1 MRRYPIPERT
11 PIIMRVSLTAA
22 LGICL
27 LVPGLVQAQ
36 ATTAKPQTPPA
47 VVAPPSA
54 AKPQAPGAERK
65 EVKVPEK
72 VLQTYVGEYEMGP
85 GRVLAFSFEKG
96 SLWGGPVGDDK
107 SQLFA
112 VSPTKFF
119 LKDVPIEI
127 TFQKDAKGT
136 VTGLLMER
144 EGRPAQEG
152 KKIK

>member
-1 MRRYPIPERT
+1 MRLSI
-11 PIIMRVSLTAA
+11 TAA
-22 LGICL
+22 LGLCL
-27 LVPGLVQAQ
+27 LLPGLAQAQ

-47 VVAPPSA
+47 A
-54 AKPQAPGAERK
+54 AATPAAERK

-85 GRVLAFSFEKG
+85 GQVLAFAVEKG

-112 VSPTKFF
+112 VSNTKFF
-119 LKDVPIEI
+119 LKNIPIEI

-144 EGRPAQEG
+144 EGRPQREG